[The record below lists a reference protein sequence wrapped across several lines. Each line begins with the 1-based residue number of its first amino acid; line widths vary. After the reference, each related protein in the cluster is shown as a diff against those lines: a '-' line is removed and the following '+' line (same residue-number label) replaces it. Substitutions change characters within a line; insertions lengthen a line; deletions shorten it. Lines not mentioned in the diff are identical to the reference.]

1 MPVASTPVTPE
12 IPADRLEVADFIRNL
27 VLELEQLSE
36 DHDLEGVA
44 ACLRAAA
51 SEARRAKE
59 RARLV
64 KLGLKPGRRAG

>member
-1 MPVASTPVTPE
+1 MPVASTPATPE
-12 IPADRLEVADFIRNL
+12 ISADRLEVADFIRNL
-27 VLELEQLSE
+27 VLE
-36 DHDLEGVA
+36 HDLEGVA

>member
-1 MPVASTPVTPE
+1 MPAIQDPVP
-12 IPADRLEVADFIRNL
+12 PAVSSDRLAVADFIRNL

-51 SEARRAKE
+51 SEARRAKH
-59 RARLV
+59 RDRLT
-64 KLGLKPGRRAG
+64 KLGLKPSRQAG

>member
-12 IPADRLEVADFIRNL
+12 ISSDRREVADFIRNL
-27 VLELEQLSE
+27 VLELEQFSE

-44 ACLRAAA
+44 ACLRAA
-51 SEARRAKE
+51 EARRAKE

>member
-1 MPVASTPVTPE
+1 MPAASTPVTPE
-12 IPADRLEVADFIRNL
+12 SPADRLAVADFIRNL

-59 RARLV
+59 RDRLV
-64 KLGLKPGRRAG
+64 KLGLKPNRRAG

>member
-1 MPVASTPVTPE
+1 MPAASTPVTSE
-12 IPADRLEVADFIRNL
+12 IPADRLAVADFIRNL

-51 SEARRAKE
+51 SEARRAKH
-59 RARLV
+59 RQRRV
-64 KLGLKPGRRAG
+64 KLGLQPSRQAE

>member
-12 IPADRLEVADFIRNL
+12 TPVDRIAVADFIRNL

-51 SEARRAKE
+51 FEARRAKE
-59 RARLV
+59 HDRLV
-64 KLGLKPGRRAG
+64 KLGLKPGRRGG

>member
-1 MPVASTPVTPE
+1 MLVASTPVTPE
-12 IPADRLEVADFIRNL
+12 ISADRLEVADFIRNL

-51 SEARRAKE
+51 SEARRVKQ
-59 RARLV
+59 RDRLI
-64 KLGLKPGRRAG
+64 KLGLKPGHRAG

>member
-12 IPADRLEVADFIRNL
+12 ISADRLEVADFIRNL

-59 RARLV
+59 RDRLV
-64 KLGLKPGRRAG
+64 KSGLRPSRRAG